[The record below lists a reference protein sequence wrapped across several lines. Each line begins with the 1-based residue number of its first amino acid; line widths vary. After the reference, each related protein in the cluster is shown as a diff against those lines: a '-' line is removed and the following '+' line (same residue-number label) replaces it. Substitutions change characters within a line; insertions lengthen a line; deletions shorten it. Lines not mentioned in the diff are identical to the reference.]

1 MNGET
6 NNPTDSRELAFTF
19 TGSGKEYFKIWIVN
33 LALTILTLGVYSA
46 WATVR
51 SKRYFYGNTWL
62 DGANFEYHATPQQ
75 LLFGRLLALF
85 LLGVYLLLSQF
96 NPLANLLLIAV
107 LSLAIPW
114 VMWRSLQFRARMSSY
129 RNVRFGFSGS
139 LAKAYLIPAI
149 PLLIALVIGVL
160 LSATIFNFSAR
171 DNDVAALGTQWL
183 LAFIPVSFVLGTF
196 YLLIPYLQKA
206 YTSYYLNHSQY
217 GQAAFSAQLSTGTY
231 YGVYF
236 KAFMLA
242 MLCLA
247 LIALFVGIIGAA
259 IAGFINTINPTLDN
273 NSGMEF
279 WLGLGVL
286 LLSYVPALIIG
297 ALIQAYI
304 QARLLNHMFEKLA
317 LDSYLTL
324 HSSYSATTLWKLYLR
339 NLMLLIITLGLAYP
353 WVRVNLAR
361 YAATATQVTA
371 NTDLSSFSSQ
381 QQAAVSAVGEELGDV
396 FDLNIGSVF
405 GS

>member
-96 NPLANLLLIAV
+96 NPLANLLLIGV

-149 PLLIALVIGVL
+149 PLLITLVIGVL
-160 LSATIFNFSAR
+160 LSATIFNLSAR
-171 DNDVAALGTQWL
+171 DNDIVALGTQWL
-183 LAFIPVSFVLGTF
+183 LAFIPFSFVLGTF

-217 GQAAFSAQLSTGTY
+217 GQATFSAQLSTGTY

-242 MLCLA
+242 TLCLV
-247 LIALFVGIIGAA
+247 LITLFVVAIGAA
-259 IAGFINTINPTLDN
+259 IAGFISTINPTLDN
-273 NSGMEF
+273 NSRMEF

-286 LLSYVPALIIG
+286 LLSYVPTLIIG
-297 ALIQAYI
+297 ALIPAYI
-304 QARLLNHMFEKLA
+304 QARLRNHIFEKLA
-317 LDSYLTL
+317 LDSYLSL
-324 HSSYSATTLWKLYLR
+324 QYIAH
-339 NLMLLIITLGLAYP
+339 
-353 WVRVNLAR
+353 
-361 YAATATQVTA
+361 
-371 NTDLSSFSSQ
+371 
-381 QQAAVSAVGEELGDV
+381 
-396 FDLNIGSVF
+396 
-405 GS
+405 

>member
-33 LALTILTLGVYSA
+33 LALTILTLGVY
-46 WATVR
+46 
-51 SKRYFYGNTWL
+51 
-62 DGANFEYHATPQQ
+62 
-75 LLFGRLLALF
+75 
-85 LLGVYLLLSQF
+85 LLLSQF
-96 NPLANLLLIAV
+96 NPLANLLLISV

-149 PLLIALVIGVL
+149 PLLITLVIGMIIYVIVFSL
-160 LSATIFNFSAR
+160 SAR
-171 DNDVAALGTQWL
+171 DNDIAALGTQWL
-183 LAFIPVSFVLGTF
+183 LAFIPFSFVLGTF

-217 GQAAFSAQLSTGTY
+217 GQATFSAQLSTGTY

-242 MLCLA
+242 MLCLP
-247 LIALFVGIIGAA
+247 LIALVVGAIGAA
-259 IAGFINTINPTLDN
+259 IAGFISTINPTLDN

-286 LLSYVPALIIG
+286 LLSYVPVLIIG

-304 QARLLNHMFEKLA
+304 QARLRNHVFEKLA

-361 YAATATQVTA
+361 YAATATQVKA
-371 NTDLSSFSSQ
+371 NTDLSYFSSQ

>member
-96 NPLANLLLIAV
+96 NPLANLLLISV

-149 PLLIALVIGVL
+149 PLLITLVIGVL
-160 LSATIFNFSAR
+160 LSATIFNLSAR
-171 DNDVAALGTQWL
+171 DNDIVALGTQWL
-183 LAFIPVSFVLGTF
+183 LAFIPFSFVLGTF

-217 GQAAFSAQLSTGTY
+217 GQATFSAQLSTGTY

-242 MLCLA
+242 MLCLP
-247 LIALFVGIIGAA
+247 LIALVVGAIGAA
-259 IAGFINTINPTLDN
+259 IAGFISTINPTLDN

-286 LLSYVPALIIG
+286 LLSYVPTLIIG

-304 QARLLNHMFEKLA
+304 QARLHNHMFEKLA

-361 YAATATQVTA
+361 YAATATQVKA
-371 NTDLSSFSSQ
+371 NTDLSHFSSQ

>member
-96 NPLANLLLIAV
+96 NPLANLLLIGV

-149 PLLIALVIGVL
+149 PLLITLVIGVL
-160 LSATIFNFSAR
+160 LSATIFNLSAR
-171 DNDVAALGTQWL
+171 DNDIVALGTQWL
-183 LAFIPVSFVLGTF
+183 LAFIPFSFVLGTF

-217 GQAAFSAQLSTGTY
+217 GQATFSAQLSTGTY

-242 MLCLA
+242 TLCLV
-247 LIALFVGIIGAA
+247 LITLFVVAIGAA
-259 IAGFINTINPTLDN
+259 IAGFISTINPTLDN
-273 NSGMEF
+273 NSRMEF

-286 LLSYVPALIIG
+286 LLSYVPTLIIG

-304 QARLLNHMFEKLA
+304 QARLRNHIFEKLA
-317 LDSYLTL
+317 LDSYLSL
-324 HSSYSATTLWKLYLR
+324 QYIAH
-339 NLMLLIITLGLAYP
+339 
-353 WVRVNLAR
+353 
-361 YAATATQVTA
+361 
-371 NTDLSSFSSQ
+371 
-381 QQAAVSAVGEELGDV
+381 
-396 FDLNIGSVF
+396 
-405 GS
+405 